1 MQSLHDAVLFKSHFA
16 VVLQLLTC
24 VVCYTLPCGYDYKK
38 NMPIENQKQ
47 YDAVKK
53 ARIILRILAYSE
65 DPPDEDPCTEIL
77 SGIPEQWKLLW
88 ESMRRFFYSFLA
100 YFSIPPLNV
109 MLIKSSIGNRRG
121 RTLQRPFFFPTCDP
135 AWGEVSINHR
145 DLPQPVNGEVGNL
158 SPKTVSYEVDPVGC
172 QTKLHELFH

>member
-1 MQSLHDAVLFKSHFA
+1 MMQSLHDAVLFKSHFA

-77 SGIPEQWKLLW
+77 SGIPEQ
-88 ESMRRFFYSFLA
+88 
-100 YFSIPPLNV
+100 
-109 MLIKSSIGNRRG
+109 
-121 RTLQRPFFFPTCDP
+121 
-135 AWGEVSINHR
+135 
-145 DLPQPVNGEVGNL
+145 
-158 SPKTVSYEVDPVGC
+158 
-172 QTKLHELFH
+172 